1 MMRKST
7 LAITVLLLA
16 VHVMTAASARAQTGQ
31 MLDEYGGSPKSIAMG
46 QAFTGI
52 ADDFSAA
59 YYNPAGL
66 TQTKGVVE
74 MSLGMS
80 LSDRKGTYS
89 ISAVAFCFA

>member
-1 MMRKST
+1 MRKKV
-7 LAITVLLLA
+7 AVRLLLVSVGLLVA
-16 VHVMTAASARAQTGQ
+16 ARAYGQTGQ

-74 MSLGMS
+74 MSMG
-80 LSDRKGTYS
+80 
-89 ISAVAFCFA
+89 ISFWIRPPCGC